1 MRITSIEYKLYKYE
15 ELSEEAKEKALQDF
29 NSEDTYPWYD
39 ENKDVLEKFAKIFNI
54 SINGW
59 EYGYHKYV
67 NFSMDCEY
75 EEIEELTGIRLV
87 KYLWNNYKND
97 ILKGKYYSTKRYYD
111 ENKKYHYKYRH
122 SKIILN
128 NDCVL
133 TGYYLDMDILDPIYK
148 FLEQPNNNITFK
160 ELIEECLTSWVNACD
175 NDIKYYYSSENLQEL
190 SQDNE
195 YEFLED
201 GTIFCENNISA

>member
-1 MRITSIEYKLYKYE
+1 MRTTNIEYKVYKYE
-15 ELSEEAKEKALQDF
+15 ELSKEAKERALNKF
-29 NSEDTYPWYD
+29 NSEDTYPWYE
-39 ENKDVLEKFAKIFNI
+39 ENKEVLKAFSEIFPI
-54 SINGW
+54 SIDGW

-67 NFSMDCEY
+67 DFSMECEY
-75 EEIEELTGIRLV
+75 EEIEEFTGIRLV

-97 ILKGKYYSTKRYYD
+97 ILKGKYYSTKGYYD
-111 ENKKYHYKYRH
+111 KNKKYHYRYRY

-128 NDCVL
+128 YDCVL
-133 TGYYLDMDILDPIYK
+133 TGYYLDMEILDPIYK
-148 FLEQPNNNITFK
+148 FLDMPNDTITFK

-175 NDIKYYYSSENLQEL
+175 DDIRNYYTSESLEEL